1 MRIYH
6 NMEAM
11 NAWRTLTNV
20 KSDMGKSLEKLS
32 SGLRINRAADDAAG
46 LAISEKMRNQI
57 KGLDT
62 AVRNS
67 QDAISMIQTAEG
79 GLDEIHSILKRMR
92 ELAVQATSDTNTDAD
107 RVQLQNEFTELRD
120 EINRIAKTT
129 QFNTKNLLDG
139 SLKETRS
146 ADVKLVSPG
155 SAHFEVDTTF
165 GTNGVGHTITQDAN
179 VIIEVGQLN
188 GSATS
193 GIDVK
198 LTIVTA
204 GGSNSVTTLASNGSA
219 VIGVGGG
226 SIKIK
231 WDTNQI
237 ADINDFGGTLASGTK
252 VDGGAVVVYG
262 KVSSGDSGVN
272 PLNFHIGANEGQVI
286 SMGFESMKA
295 DDLGITTGI
304 SVDTSSDA
312 EFAISAIDAAVYR
325 VSAFRAKLGA
335 AQNRL
340 EHTIKNLGVA
350 SENLT
355 AAESRIRD
363 ADMAKVMAD
372 FTKQQILM
380 QSGTAMLSQ
389 SNQLPQQVLQ
399 LLR

>member
-6 NMEAM
+6 NVEAL
-11 NAWRTLTNV
+11 NTWRTMSNV
-20 KSDMGKSLEKLS
+20 KTEMGKSLEKLS

-62 AVRNS
+62 AIRNA

-79 GLDEIHSILKRMR
+79 GLDEVHSILKRMR
-92 ELAVQATSDTNTDAD
+92 ELAVQASTDTNTDAD

-139 SLKETRS
+139 SLRGTRN
-146 ADVKLVSPG
+146 ADVKIVNPG
-155 SAHFEVDTTF
+155 SAHFSV
-165 GTNGVGHTITQDAN
+165 GTYSSGITADAN
-179 VIIEVGQLN
+179 FVMEVGQFTGAADSELEVRIWRVDAN
-188 GSATS
+188 GKTM
-193 GIDVK
+193 V
-198 LTIVTA
+198 TTQTVTA
-204 GGSNSVTTLASNGSA
+204 GSAAVTVAGGSA
-219 VIGVGGG
+219 QI
-226 SIKIK
+226 SIK
-231 WDTNQI
+231 WDTDQI
-237 ADINDFGGTLASGTK
+237 AKIKDYGGTLATGTK
-252 VDGGAVVVYG
+252 VDGGAVAVYG
-262 KVSSGDSGVN
+262 QVTAGMNGVN
-272 PLNFHIGANEGQVI
+272 PLNYHIGANEGQVI
-286 SMGFESMKA
+286 NLGFESMKA
-295 DDLGITTGI
+295 DDIGITTQI
-304 SVDTSSDA
+304 KIDSQKDA
-312 EFAISAIDAAVYR
+312 EFAISAIDASIYK

-363 ADMAKVMAD
+363 ADVAKVMAEY
-372 FTKQQILM
+372 TRQQILL

-389 SNQLPQQVLQ
+389 ANQLPQQALQ

>member
-11 NAWRTLTNV
+11 NAWRTLTGV

-62 AVRNS
+62 AVRNA

-79 GLDEIHSILKRMR
+79 GLDEVHSILKRMR

-139 SLKETRS
+139 SLKETRD
-146 ADVKLVSPG
+146 AEAKLVSPG
-155 SAHFEVDTTF
+155 SAHFAV
-165 GTNGVGHTITQDAN
+165 GTLVSQNYTKSGN
-179 VIIEVGQLN
+179 IILEVGQFT
-188 GSATS
+188 GSSASTLEVKATF
-193 GIDVK
+193 I
-198 LTIVTA
+198 TA
-204 GGSNSVTTLASNGSA
+204 TGSA
-219 VIGVGGG
+219 VTYVASTAGALTIAGT
-226 SIKIK
+226 SIT

-237 ADINDFGGTLASGTK
+237 ASINDYGGTLATGTV
-252 VDGGAVVVYG
+252 VDGGAAVVYG
-262 KVSSGDSGVN
+262 QVTAGATGVA

-295 DDLGITTGI
+295 DDLGLTTGI
-304 SVDTSSDA
+304 SIDSASNA
-312 EFAISAIDAAVYR
+312 EFAISAVDAAVYR

-340 EHTIKNLGVA
+340 EHTVKNLGVA

-363 ADMAKVMAD
+363 ADMAKVMAE

>member
-6 NMEAM
+6 NMEAL
-11 NAWRTLTNV
+11 NSWRTLTSV
-20 KSDMGKSLEKLS
+20 KGEMSKSLEKLS

-79 GLDEIHSILKRMR
+79 GLDEVHSILKRMR
-92 ELAVQATSDTNTDAD
+92 ELAVQASTETNTDAD
-107 RVQLQNEFTELRD
+107 RVQLANEFTELRD
-120 EINRIAKTT
+120 EIDRIAKTT

-139 SLKETRS
+139 SLKETRD
-146 ADVKLVSPG
+146 AEAKLVAPG
-155 SAHFEVDTTF
+155 SAHFAVGTT
-165 GTNGVGHTITQDAN
+165 GTTLSDGN
-179 VIIEVGQLN
+179 IILEVGQFTGTAASTLEVR
-188 GSATS
+188 AT
-193 GIDVK
+193 
-198 LTIVTA
+198 LVTA
-204 GGSNSVTTLASNGSA
+204 GGTKSWTTNVNAGSVAVTVGSA
-219 VIGVGGG
+219 QVNIT
-226 SIKIK
+226 

-237 ADINDFGGTLASGTK
+237 ADIDDFGGTLAKGTK
-252 VDGGAVVVYG
+252 VDGGAVAVFGQVTAG
-262 KVSSGDSGVN
+262 STGVD

-286 SMGFESMKA
+286 NIGFESVKA
-295 DDLGITTGI
+295 DDIGITTGI
-304 SVDTSSDA
+304 KIDSQSNA
-312 EFAISAIDAAVYR
+312 EFAISAIDAAVYK
-325 VSAFRAKLGA
+325 VSAFRSKLGA
-335 AQNRL
+335 TQNRL
-340 EHTIKNLGVA
+340 EHTVKNLGVA

-372 FTKQQILM
+372 FTRQQILM

>member
-6 NMEAM
+6 NMEAL
-11 NAWRTLTNV
+11 NAWRTLNSV
-20 KSDMGKSLEKLS
+20 KGEMSKSLEKLS

-62 AVRNS
+62 AVRNA

-79 GLDEIHSILKRMR
+79 GMDEIHSILKRMR
-92 ELAVQATSDTNTDAD
+92 ELAVQSSTDTNTDAD

-139 SLKETRS
+139 SLKETRD
-146 ADVKLVSPG
+146 AEAKLVSPG
-155 SAHFEVDTTF
+155 SAHFSTSLVSDTYT
-165 GTNGVGHTITQDAN
+165 DAN
-179 VIIEVGQLN
+179 IIIEVGQFS
-188 GSATS
+188 GGATS
-193 GIDVK
+193 GIDIK
-198 LTIVTA
+198 LTIITA
-204 GGSNSVTTLASNGSA
+204 GGKSSTLVTSAAGKAANSTVLNVGAGS
-219 VIGVGGG
+219 V
-226 SIKIK
+226 KIS
-231 WDTNQI
+231 WEQDQL
-237 ADINDFGGTLASGTK
+237 ADIDDYGGTLASGTK
-252 VDGGAVVVYG
+252 VDGGAVAVFGAVTAG
-262 KVSSGDSGVN
+262 SSGVN
-272 PLNFHIGANEGQVI
+272 PLNYHIGANEGQI
-286 SMGFESMKA
+286 INLGFQSMKA
-295 DDLGITTGI
+295 DDIGITSEI
-304 SVDTSSDA
+304 KIDSQSDA
-312 EFAISAIDAAVYR
+312 EFAISAIDAAVYK

-363 ADMAKVMAD
+363 ADMAKVMAEY
-372 FTKQQILM
+372 TRQQILM

-389 SNQLPQQVLQ
+389 ANQLPQQVLQ

>member
-6 NMEAM
+6 NMEAL
-11 NAWRTLTNV
+11 NAWRTLNSV
-20 KSDMGKSLEKLS
+20 KGEMSKSLEKLS

-62 AVRNS
+62 AVRNA

-79 GLDEIHSILKRMR
+79 GMDEIHSILKRMR
-92 ELAVQATSDTNTDAD
+92 ELAVQSSTDTNTDAD

-139 SLKETRS
+139 SLKETRN
-146 ADVKLVSPG
+146 AEAKIVSPG
-155 SAHFEVDTTF
+155 SGHFAI
-165 GTNGVGHTITQDAN
+165 GAYSASMTNDAN
-179 VIIEVGQLN
+179 FVIEVGQFS
-188 GSATS
+188 GGATS
-193 GIDVK
+193 QLDVIVKRIDSNGITTVGSSI
-198 LTIVTA
+198 TTVSAGSIQVTVA
-204 GGSNSVTTLASNGSA
+204 GGGTIT
-219 VIGVGGG
+219 IT
-226 SIKIK
+226 

-237 ADINDFGGTLASGTK
+237 AKIDDYGGTLASGTK
-252 VDGGAVVVYG
+252 VDGAVVAAYG
-262 KVSSGDSGVN
+262 QVTAGSTGVN
-272 PLNFHIGANEGQVI
+272 PLNYHIGANEGQVI
-286 SMGFESMKA
+286 NLGFESMKA
-295 DDLGITTGI
+295 DDIGITSGVKI
-304 SVDTSSDA
+304 DSQSGA
-312 EFAISAIDAAVYR
+312 EFAISAIDAAVYK

-363 ADMAKVMAD
+363 ADMAKVMAEY
-372 FTKQQILM
+372 TRQQILM

-389 SNQLPQQVLQ
+389 ANQLPQQVLQ

>member
-6 NMEAM
+6 NMEAL
-11 NAWRTLTNV
+11 NAWRTLSNV
-20 KSDMGKSLEKLS
+20 KTNMGKSLEKLS

-62 AVRNS
+62 AVRNA

-79 GLDEIHSILKRMR
+79 GLDEVHSILKRMR
-92 ELAVQATSDTNTDAD
+92 ELAVQASTDTNTDAD

-139 SLKETRS
+139 SLKATRN
-146 ADVKLVSPG
+146 ADAKIVNPG
-155 SAHFEVDTTF
+155 SAHFA
-165 GTNGVGHTITQDAN
+165 VGAYSSGITADAN
-179 VIIEVGQLN
+179 FVMEVGQFTGNADSELEVRIWRVDSN
-188 GSATS
+188 GKTM
-193 GIDVK
+193 VTTK
-198 LTIVTA
+198 TVTA
-204 GGSNSVTTLASNGSA
+204 GSANVTVA
-219 VIGVGGG
+219 GGTANVQ
-226 SIKIK
+226 IT
-231 WDTNQI
+231 WDTTQI
-237 ADINDFGGTLASGTK
+237 ARIEDYGGTLATGTK
-252 VDGGAVVVYG
+252 VDGGAVAVYG
-262 KVSSGDSGVN
+262 KVSSDVD
-272 PLNFHIGANEGQVI
+272 PLNYHIGANEGQTI
-286 SMGFESMKA
+286 TIGFESMKA
-295 DDLGITTGI
+295 DDIGITTQI
-304 SVDTSSDA
+304 KIDSQKDA
-312 EFAISAIDAAVYR
+312 EFAISAIDAAVYK

-363 ADMAKVMAD
+363 ADVAKVMAD
-372 FTKQQILM
+372 YTRQQILL

-389 SNQLPQQVLQ
+389 ANQLPQQALQ

>member
-1 MRIYH
+1 
-6 NMEAM
+6 MEAM
-11 NAWRTLTNV
+11 NAWRTLTGV

-62 AVRNS
+62 AIRNS

-139 SLKETRS
+139 SLKETRK
-146 ADVKLVSPG
+146 AEVKIVSPG
-155 SAHFEVDTTF
+155 SAHFA
-165 GTNGVGHTITQDAN
+165 VGAYSSGITATGN
-179 VIIEVGQLN
+179 IVIEVGQFKEGASSQLDIKISRIESN
-188 GSATS
+188 GISQ
-193 GIDVK
+193 V
-198 LTIVTA
+198 TIT
-204 GGSNSVTTLASNGSA
+204 SVTLAASRVAVTLSGGTAT
-219 VIGVGGG
+219 VG
-226 SIKIK
+226 IT
-231 WDTNQI
+231 WDSNQI
-237 ADINDFGGTLASGTK
+237 AKIADFGDTLASGTI
-252 VDGGAVVVYG
+252 VDGAAIVVYG
-262 KVSSGDSGVN
+262 QVTASSTGVN

-295 DDLGITTGI
+295 DDLGLTTGVKI
-304 SVDTSSDA
+304 DSASNA
-312 EFAISAIDAAVYR
+312 EFAISAVDAAVYR

-340 EHTIKNLGVA
+340 EHTVKNLGVA

-363 ADMAKVMAD
+363 ADMAKVMAE

>member
-6 NMEAM
+6 NMEAL
-11 NAWRTLTNV
+11 NAWRTLTSV
-20 KSDMGKSLEKLS
+20 KGEMGKSLEKLS

-92 ELAVQATSDTNTDAD
+92 ELAVQASTETNTDAD

-139 SLKETRS
+139 SLKETRA
-146 ADVKLVSPG
+146 ADAKIVSPG
-155 SAHFEVDTTF
+155 SAHFSVVDT
-165 GTNGVGHTITQDAN
+165 NLSSIDINAN
-179 VIIEVGQLN
+179 VVVEVGQFQG
-188 GSATS
+188 GSTS
-193 GIDVK
+193 QLDVK
-198 LTIVTA
+198 VSVIKDDGTIDTSTAIVTVGA
-204 GGSNSVTTLASNGSA
+204 GAVTVDIGS
-219 VIGVGGG
+219 G
-226 SIKIK
+226 SIAIN
-231 WDTNQI
+231 WDTSQI
-237 ADINDFGGTLASGTK
+237 ATKDDYGGTLASGTK
-252 VDGGAVVVYG
+252 VDGAAVAVFGLVTAG
-262 KVSSGDSGVN
+262 SSGVN
-272 PLNFHIGANEGQVI
+272 PLNYHIGANEGQVI

-295 DDLGITTGI
+295 DDIGLTTGVKI
-304 SVDTSSDA
+304 DSQSDA
-312 EFAISAIDAAVYR
+312 EFAISAIDAAVYK

-363 ADMAKVMAD
+363 ADMAKVMAE

>member
-11 NAWRTLTNV
+11 NAWRTLTGV
-20 KSDMGKSLEKLS
+20 KSEMGKSLEKLS

-62 AVRNS
+62 AIRNS

-139 SLKETRS
+139 SLKETRT
-146 ADVKLVSPG
+146 AEVKIVSPG
-155 SAHFEVDTTF
+155 SAHFAVGAF
-165 GTNGVGHTITQDAN
+165 SASMTNDAN
-179 VIIEVGQLN
+179 FVVEVGQFN
-188 GSATS
+188 GGATS
-193 GIDVK
+193 ALDVK
-198 LTIVTA
+198 VMRIDSNGITIVGASIVTVGAGSVQVTVA
-204 GGSNSVTTLASNGSA
+204 GGGTVTIT
-219 VIGVGGG
+219 
-226 SIKIK
+226 

-237 ADINDFGGTLASGTK
+237 ASINDYGGTLASGTI
-252 VDGGAVVVYG
+252 VDGAAIVAYGQVTAGAT
-262 KVSSGDSGVN
+262 GVA

-295 DDLGITTGI
+295 DDLGL
-304 SVDTSSDA
+304 TSGVKIDSASNA
-312 EFAISAIDAAVYR
+312 EFAISAVDAAVYR

-340 EHTIKNLGVA
+340 EHTVKNLGVA

-363 ADMAKVMAD
+363 ADMAKVMAE
-372 FTKQQILM
+372 FTKQQILI

>member
-6 NMEAM
+6 NMEAL
-11 NAWRTLTNV
+11 NAWRTLNTV
-20 KSDMGKSLEKLS
+20 KGEMGKSLEKLS

-62 AVRNS
+62 AVRNA

-79 GLDEIHSILKRMR
+79 GMDEIHSILKRMR
-92 ELAVQATSDTNTDAD
+92 ELAVQSSTDTNTDAD

-139 SLKETRS
+139 SLKETRD
-146 ADVKLVSPG
+146 AEAKLVSPG
-155 SAHFEVDTTF
+155 SAHFSTSLESTTY
-165 GTNGVGHTITQDAN
+165 TDAN
-179 VIIEVGQLN
+179 IIIEVGQF
-188 GSATS
+188 S
-193 GIDVK
+193 GGASSDIDIK
-198 LTIVTA
+198 LTIITA
-204 GGSNSVTTLASNGSA
+204 GGKSTSLVTSAAGKAANSVVLNVGAGS
-219 VIGVGGG
+219 V
-226 SIKIK
+226 KIS
-231 WDTNQI
+231 WDGNQL
-237 ADINDFGGTLASGTK
+237 ADISDYGGTLASGTK
-252 VDGGAVVVYG
+252 VDGGAVAVFGAVTAG
-262 KVSSGDSGVN
+262 SSGVN
-272 PLNFHIGANEGQVI
+272 PLNYHIGANEGQVI
-286 SMGFESMKA
+286 NLGFESMKA
-295 DDLGITTGI
+295 DDIGIT
-304 SVDTSSDA
+304 SVVKIDSQSNA
-312 EFAISAIDAAVYR
+312 EFAISAIDAAVYK
-325 VSAFRAKLGA
+325 VSAFRSKLGA

-372 FTKQQILM
+372 YTRQQILM

-389 SNQLPQQVLQ
+389 ANQLPQQVLQ

>member
-6 NMEAM
+6 NIEAL
-11 NAWRTLTNV
+11 NAWRTLSNV
-20 KSDMGKSLEKLS
+20 KTNMGKSLEKLS

-62 AVRNS
+62 AVRNA

-79 GLDEIHSILKRMR
+79 GLDEVHSILKRMR
-92 ELAVQATSDTNTDAD
+92 ELAVQASTDTNTDAD

-139 SLKETRS
+139 SLRETRD
-146 ADVKLVSPG
+146 AYAKLVSPG
-155 SAHFEVDTTF
+155 SAHFEVGTT
-165 GTNGVGHTITQDAN
+165 GTTLIDGNIVL
-179 VIIEVGQLN
+179 EVGQFS
-188 GSATS
+188 GTATS
-193 GIDVK
+193 TLEVK
-198 LTIVTA
+198 ATLVTA
-204 GGSNSVTTLASNGSA
+204 GGTKTVTTNVQAGSIAITVGSA
-219 VIGVGGG
+219 QV
-226 SIKIK
+226 SIT
-231 WDTNQI
+231 WDKTQI
-237 ADINDFGGTLASGTK
+237 ASIDDFGGTLAKGTK
-252 VDGGAVVVYG
+252 VDGGAVAVYG
-262 KVSSGDSGVN
+262 QVTAGATGVN
-272 PLNFHIGANEGQVI
+272 PLNYHIGANEGQVI
-286 SMGFESMKA
+286 NLGFESMKA
-295 DDLGITTGI
+295 DDIGITTHLKI
-304 SVDTSSDA
+304 DTQSDA
-312 EFAISAIDAAVYR
+312 EFAISAIDASIYK

-363 ADMAKVMAD
+363 ADVAKVMAD
-372 FTKQQILM
+372 YTRQQILL

-389 SNQLPQQVLQ
+389 ANQLPQQALQ

>member
-1 MRIYH
+1 
-6 NMEAM
+6 MEAL
-11 NAWRTLTNV
+11 NAWRTLSNV
-20 KSDMGKSLEKLS
+20 KGEMGKSLEKLS

-62 AVRNS
+62 AVRNA

-79 GLDEIHSILKRMR
+79 GMDEIHSILKRMR
-92 ELAVQATSDTNTDAD
+92 ELAVQASTDTNTDAD

-146 ADVKLVSPG
+146 ADAKLVSPG
-155 SAHFEVDTTF
+155 SAHFAVG
-165 GTNGVGHTITQDAN
+165 GTSASQMSNAN
-179 VIIEVGQLN
+179 IILEVGQIQGN
-188 GSATS
+188 ATS
-193 GIDVK
+193 ELEVKAYKITENGI
-198 LTIVTA
+198 TSTTA
-204 GGSNSVTTLASNGSA
+204 AVGS
-219 VIGVGGG
+219 G
-226 SIKIK
+226 SIFIGGVTIT
-231 WDTNQI
+231 WDTTQI
-237 ADINDFGGTLASGTK
+237 AKIADYGGTLASGTI
-252 VDGGAVVVYG
+252 VDGAAVAVYGAVTNG
-262 KVSSGDSGVN
+262 TAGVS
-272 PLNFHIGANEGQVI
+272 PLNYHIGANEGQVI
-286 SMGFESMKA
+286 NIGFESMKA
-295 DDLGITTGI
+295 DDIGITSAI
-304 SVDTSSDA
+304 KIDSQSDA
-312 EFAISAIDAAVYR
+312 EFAISAIDAAVYK

-363 ADMAKVMAD
+363 ADVAKVMAD
-372 FTKQQILM
+372 YTRQQILL

-389 SNQLPQQVLQ
+389 ANQLPQQALQ